1 MLEVLDRDGGGAKRS
16 TPLLFVHGAFHGAWC
31 WSEHFLD
38 FFAERGYRAVAVN
51 LRGHGNSPTPGPL
64 NSCTLADYAD
74 DIRTV
79 ADSLP
84 TPPVVIG
91 HSMGGAVV
99 QKYLTRH
106 NAPAAVLVASAP
118 PSGLA
123 RAALRLTRRHPGH
136 CARARALRVPLRLFG
151 ALPVA
156 RATFYSRHTPE
167 QHVVEY
173 VGRLQDESIR
183 VLYRDLLYS
192 DLPQSERVTTP
203 MLVVGAELDGF
214 FSPGEVAATARAYGT
229 RARMVP
235 AMGHNMMLEPGW
247 ADVAEH
253 IHDWLDG
260 RGL

>member
-1 MLEVLDRDGGGAKRS
+1 MLDVLDRGRDVATRP

-51 LRGHGNSPTPGPL
+51 LRGHGNSPSPVPL
-64 NSCTLADYAD
+64 NSCTLADYVD
-74 DIRTV
+74 DVRTV

-84 TPPVVIG
+84 RPPVVIG

-99 QKYLTRH
+99 QKYLTVQ
-106 NAPAAVLVASAP
+106 NAPAGVLVASAP

-136 CARARALRVPLRLFG
+136 CARSRALRVPLRLFG
-151 ALPVA
+151 APPVA

-167 QHVVEY
+167 QRIAEY
-173 VGRLQDESIR
+173 IGRLQDESIR

-192 DLPQSERVTTP
+192 DLPRPERVTTS

-214 FSPGEVAATARAYGT
+214 FSPREVAATARAYGT
-229 RARMVP
+229 RARMFP
-235 AMGHNMMLEPGW
+235 DMGHNMMLEPGW
-247 ADVAEH
+247 AEVAEY
-253 IHDWLDG
+253 IYEWLDD